1 MMEKLQKLAPLK
13 KTLVKGIG
21 HNAFFSKNG
30 QLSLQRQRKQIMTVL
45 FWFFIGVFLREAII
59 INCY

>member
-21 HNAFFSKNG
+21 HNAFFQKMDNCRYKDNESK
-30 QLSLQRQRKQIMTVL
+30 
-45 FWFFIGVFLREAII
+45 
-59 INCY
+59 